1 MNRDMIQGNM
11 TTKPRILLV
20 DDDSTNL
27 DVMSAVLQE
36 EPYHL
41 TQVTSGTQAL
51 EVLRNSARGFDVI
64 VLDRMMTGTNGLE
77 VMAELKTHEALQW
90 IPVIMATAAGSPQE
104 ICEGIEAGVFF
115 YLVKP
120 FDAHTL
126 VRMVRA
132 ALAERMKWVAIQ
144 RSLSAPLHSVQFLQQ
159 GQFHIRTMEEA
170 YALAIFLGQGCQ
182 EPDKVAFGL
191 NELLCNAVEH
201 GNLGIDFE
209 EKTRLQAENRWEEE
223 LAHRMTLQENLLKTV
238 RVQLER
244 IPEAL
249 TFLIVDEGP
258 GFDWTQYEGLHPE
271 RLLESHGRG
280 IAMAKAMSFQ
290 KMKFLGKGNQVW
302 CQASSKSADRIHS
315 DNPAY
320 VAHTQA

>member
-1 MNRDMIQGNM
+1 MKTN
-11 TTKPRILLV
+11 PRILLV
-20 DDDSTNL
+20 DDEPMNL
-27 DVMSAVLQE
+27 DVMSAILQE

-41 TQVTSGTQAL
+41 TQVTSGNQAL
-51 EVLRNSARGFDVI
+51 EVLRRSAKGFDVI
-64 VLDRMMTGTNGLE
+64 VLDRMMADMNGLE
-77 VMAELKTHEALQW
+77 VMAELKMHEAFQW

-104 ICEGIEAGVFF
+104 ICEGIETGVFF

-170 YALAIFLGQGCQ
+170 YALAIFLAQGCQ

-223 LAHRMTLQENLLKTV
+223 LAYRMTLQENLLKTV

-244 IPEAL
+244 IPEGL

-302 CQASSKSADRIHS
+302 CQASSKSAD
-315 DNPAY
+315 
-320 VAHTQA
+320 QASSKSPPHLAQVHA